1 MIEAGV
7 AYYEAT
13 GKTALL
19 DIVRKNADLI
29 CARFGKG
36 EGQVRGVPGHQEIE
50 LALLRLYDATGEKRY
65 LDTARYFL
73 EERGAEPDYFTEE
86 RARIGWRHFGPAACD
101 RNYAQI
107 YAAPVKQQTEAV
119 GHSVRAGYMYT
130 AMAHLAAETG
140 DEELLAACRTLWR
153 NIVQQKMYV
162 TGGVGATVHGE
173 AFSAGYELPNDLVYA
188 ETCASAAM
196 IFFARRML
204 EAEPKAEYADILEK
218 ELYNGLLSGM
228 QLDGRRFST
237 STRWRSCPAC
247 PAACRN
253 TACAAGAPAV
263 VRLRLLPAQRG
274 AHAHPRWG
282 STPGAKTRTPC
293 TRTCSWAAAC
303 AAKTARSWPAG
314 PPTPGTGR

>member
-1 MIEAGV
+1 M
-7 AYYEAT
+7 
-13 GKTALL
+13 
-19 DIVRKNADLI
+19 
-29 CARFGKG
+29 
-36 EGQVRGVPGHQEIE
+36 
-50 LALLRLYDATGEKRY
+50 
-65 LDTARYFL
+65 
-73 EERGAEPDYFTEE
+73 
-86 RARIGWRHFGPAACD
+86 
-101 RNYAQI
+101 
-107 YAAPVKQQTEAV
+107 
-119 GHSVRAGYMYT
+119 
-130 AMAHLAAETG
+130 
-140 DEELLAACRTLWR
+140 
-153 NIVQQKMYV
+153 
-162 TGGVGATVHGE
+162 HGE

-228 QLDGRRFST
+228 QLDGRRFFYVNPLEVVPGVSGCLPEY
-237 STRWRSCPAC
+237 RHVLPVRPQL
-247 PAACRN
+247 RN
-253 TACAAGAPAV
+253 G
-263 VRLRLLPAQRG
+263 LRLLPAQRG